1 MHIDYLRD
9 DGTGRAVVHA
19 TRGADDAPLAIDRL
33 ILDVPP
39 RGVHDDRLAVA
50 AVLLFGERAASEIS
64 FPREISHELA
74 EAVHAAYGVKTI
86 SKVATPKRA
95 ASEDEPEA
103 DARDALQVTTLAVG
117 PATGFTERTPGVDR
131 ARLGLVPGERFQGAL
146 FGIKEAIVSSN
157 AWLLAD
163 VLDPTDVMLA
173 VGVLYSEDFLARELL
188 VELEGDSAARASAAA
203 RQLCSAVGVG
213 IS

>member
-19 TRGADDAPLAIDRL
+19 TQGADDAALAIDQL

-39 RGVHDDRLAVA
+39 RGVHDDRMAVA
-50 AVLLFGERAASEIS
+50 AMLLFGGRAASEIS
-64 FPREISHELA
+64 FPRKISQELA
-74 EAVHAAYGVKTI
+74 ETVNAVYGVRTI
-86 SKVATPKRA
+86 SKVAKPKRA
-95 ASEDEPEA
+95 ALDAEPEA
-103 DARDALQVTTLAVG
+103 DADAPLQVTTLTVG
-117 PATGFTERTPGVDR
+117 PVTGFAERTPGVDR

-163 VLDPTDVMLA
+163 VFDPTDVMLA
-173 VGVLYSEDFLARELL
+173 VGVIYSEDFLARELQ
-188 VELEGDSAARASAAA
+188 VELEGDSEARASEGA
-203 RQLCSAVGVG
+203 RQLCAAVGLGV
-213 IS
+213 S